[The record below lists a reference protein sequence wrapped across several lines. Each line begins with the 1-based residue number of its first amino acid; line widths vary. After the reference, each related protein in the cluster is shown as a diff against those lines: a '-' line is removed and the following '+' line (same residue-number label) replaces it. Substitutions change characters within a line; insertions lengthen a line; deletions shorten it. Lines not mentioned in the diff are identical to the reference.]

1 MLFTGEGAKA
11 VQDMLLSRYCS
22 RPQFVPALSSPGHP
36 VFVRCHS
43 SRTDQCPS
51 CASLYARDW
60 RHILFSGIAPDPYS
74 SEEEQVEQAARLE
87 GCLFLFLTLT
97 APAFGKVHRVGK
109 SKDALTPCSCG
120 EIHGWTDRD
129 LAGVPLDPAHYEYGR
144 QVTWNCASSALWAAT
159 RKRLERR
166 LPGMEYAMAR
176 EWQRRGALH
185 NHVLLRIPAPSHD
198 LPVAMLAEAVRQVAR
213 EASTTQLRVSGSRV
227 TVDQIRWGKES
238 ACDAIAPDADSTA
251 RTIGYLAKTVTY
263 TLKSLEQSSASSH
276 RENPAYATHLRSL
289 ARAAARMDHP
299 GHRDG
304 CSNRCHENWGATGR
318 RIVTSPGWSLSG
330 QTRRG
335 LRRARQAYAREH
347 GGVVEHMSPQMVEV
361 LMQMQRAARDG
372 RVWHGLE
379 EAGLEQEVATRKTQP
394 AGGADAVTEG
404 AELLRLLMDGADAQA
419 VDLPWDADIDL
430 E

>member
-1 MLFTGEGAKA
+1 MFTGEGAKA

-22 RPQFVPALSSPGHP
+22 RPQFVPALSSTGHP

-43 SRTDQCPS
+43 SRADQCPS

-87 GCLFLFLTLT
+87 GCIFLFLTLT
-97 APAFGKVHRVGK
+97 APSFGKVHTIAKTEGL
-109 SKDALTPCSCG
+109 LTPCPCG
-120 EIHGWTDRD
+120 DIHGRAERG

-144 QVTWNCASSALWAAT
+144 QVTWNDASSALWAAT

-176 EWQRRGALH
+176 EWQRRGAIH
-185 NHVLLRIPAPSHD
+185 DHVLLRISTPTHD
-198 LPVAMLAEAVRQVAR
+198 VSPGMLAEAVRQVAR
-213 EASTTQLRVSGSRV
+213 EASTTQRRVSGSRV
-227 TVDQIRWGKES
+227 TVEQIRWGKES
-238 ACDAIAPDADSTA
+238 SCDAIAPDADSTA

-263 TLKSLEQSSASSH
+263 TLKSIDGAQGRQ
-276 RENPAYATHLRSL
+276 RETPAYATHLRSL
-289 ARAAARMDHP
+289 ARAAARMDHR

-304 CSNRCHENWGATGR
+304 CSSPCHENWGAAGR
-318 RIVTSPGWSLSG
+318 RIVASPGWSLSG

-335 LRRARQAYAREH
+335 LRLARQAYAREH
-347 GGVVEHMSPQMVEV
+347 GGTVEHMSAQMVEA

-372 RVWHGLE
+372 AVWQGLA
-379 EAGLEQEVATRKTQP
+379 EAQLEQEVATRKTEL
-394 AGGADAVTEG
+394 AVGADAMTEG
-404 AELLRLLMDGADAQA
+404 AELLRLLLDG
-419 VDLPWDADIDL
+419 VDTNLLERPRNCEFDL